1 MGLRAMP
8 RQDYVISKWILDYF
22 TMINRLKAS
31 TDVTESSLSIV
42 RHHDPRLADYELP
55 AAESACFD
63 QTD

>member
-1 MGLRAMP
+1 
-8 RQDYVISKWILDYF
+8 
-22 TMINRLKAS
+22 MINRLKAS

-42 RHHDPRLADYELP
+42 RHHDPRLAEYELP